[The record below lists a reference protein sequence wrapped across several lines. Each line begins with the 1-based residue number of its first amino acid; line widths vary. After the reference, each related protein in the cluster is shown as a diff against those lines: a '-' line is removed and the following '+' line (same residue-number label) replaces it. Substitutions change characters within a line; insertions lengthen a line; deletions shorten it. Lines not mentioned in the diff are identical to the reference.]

1 MAVLLASGIDIA
13 FSVIDLLR
21 GAFML
26 SIPLFVAALL
36 GSLLH
41 KKISKK
47 FKRSWFASAVI
58 VCLVFS
64 LAAVSLAYFYPLA
77 YGFGAES
84 LGEKPQELQPDA
96 SDWAALAVTS
106 IFRVSTAGIFLAAVS
121 LFFVML
127 GSFPKEWLEKKKFN
141 KYICLYASVYA
152 CTFFASFL
160 FLFAFGNVLQGMLYF
175 LYS

>member
-1 MAVLLASGIDIA
+1 MAVLLASGIDVA
-13 FSVIDLLR
+13 FSVIDILR
-21 GAFML
+21 GAFVL
-26 SIPLFVAALL
+26 SIPLFIAALL
-36 GSLLH
+36 GSFLH

-64 LAAVSLAYFYPLA
+64 LAAVSLWYFSPLA
-77 YGFGAES
+77 YGFGAEN
-84 LGEKPQELQPDA
+84 LGVKPEELQPDA
-96 SDWAALAVTS
+96 SDWTALAFTS
-106 IFRVSTAGIFLAAVS
+106 VFRVFTASIFLAAVS

-152 CTFFASFL
+152 CTLVASAL
-160 FLFAFGNVLQGMLYF
+160 FLFVFGNILQGMLYF